1 MKSKKLWL
9 GIGAVVLIVLCM
21 GVAFLATQGKTD
33 YYTQIDNRWVTE
45 IDPHGAMN
53 YEYNLD
59 AYDETGKERDITF
72 ETSNLCK
79 CYGVNMVVSHVNI
92 HVQKGSIYGLLG
104 RNGAGK
110 TSIMKMMLGLTPITD
125 GNITMFGMQFP
136 ANKAEILRRVGV
148 MIETPGF
155 YPNLTAT
162 ENLQIL
168 SSLRDVTD
176 KNAIQK
182 SLELVG
188 LPYKDKK
195 MFSEYSLGMK
205 QRLGIAASIVHDP
218 ELLILDEPTNGLDPI
233 GIAEMRSFIREL
245 CSTKGK
251 TVLISSHILS
261 EIAMLADDVG
271 IIDRGVLLEEESLK
285 ELEKKNAKYVQFSVS
300 DAGKAAQIID
310 GAFKIKSM
318 KIVDKN
324 TLYLYDMSFPVAMI
338 NRTLVEAGID
348 VSEAHLCEN
357 TLEDYFKK
365 ITGGEGIA

>member
-1 MKSKKLWL
+1 MNN
-9 GIGAVVLIVLCM
+9 LI
-21 GVAFLATQGKTD
+21 
-33 YYTQIDNRWVTE
+33 I
-45 IDPHGAMN
+45 
-53 YEYNLD
+53 
-59 AYDETGKERDITF
+59 

-285 ELEKKNAKYVQFSVS
+285 ELEKKNTKYVQFFVS

-348 VSEAHLCEN
+348 VSICGVPHYHCCLVYQVF
-357 TLEDYFKK
+357 LLPM
-365 ITGGEGIA
+365 EGL

>member
-1 MKSKKLWL
+1 MNN
-9 GIGAVVLIVLCM
+9 LI
-21 GVAFLATQGKTD
+21 
-33 YYTQIDNRWVTE
+33 I
-45 IDPHGAMN
+45 
-53 YEYNLD
+53 
-59 AYDETGKERDITF
+59 

-233 GIAEMRSFIREL
+233 GIAEMRSFIR
-245 CSTKGK
+245 G
-251 TVLISSHILS
+251 TVQYQ
-261 EIAMLADDVG
+261 
-271 IIDRGVLLEEESLK
+271 R
-285 ELEKKNAKYVQFSVS
+285 KN
-300 DAGKAAQIID
+300 
-310 GAFKIKSM
+310 
-318 KIVDKN
+318 
-324 TLYLYDMSFPVAMI
+324 SF
-338 NRTLVEAGID
+338 D
-348 VSEAHLCEN
+348 FQS
-357 TLEDYFKK
+357 YSF
-365 ITGGEGIA
+365 

>member
-1 MKSKKLWL
+1 MNN
-9 GIGAVVLIVLCM
+9 LI
-21 GVAFLATQGKTD
+21 
-33 YYTQIDNRWVTE
+33 I
-45 IDPHGAMN
+45 
-53 YEYNLD
+53 
-59 AYDETGKERDITF
+59 

-233 GIAEMRSFIREL
+233 GIAMNCSQIAITDIWKIVISNFISPVCVLVGTLPIILWFSKAKGKYLWGATLSLLLGVSGVFVANGRAVNWHPITYCFSFIQ
-245 CSTKGK
+245 CDSIYT
-251 TVLISSHILS
+251 TVLKIPFSC
-261 EIAMLADDVG
+261 LA
-271 IIDRGVLLEEESLK
+271 
-285 ELEKKNAKYVQFSVS
+285 
-300 DAGKAAQIID
+300 
-310 GAFKIKSM
+310 
-318 KIVDKN
+318 IV
-324 TLYLYDMSFPVAMI
+324 LYLLLSVIIYVFMYRKQEYPV
-338 NRTLVEAGID
+338 
-348 VSEAHLCEN
+348 S
-357 TLEDYFKK
+357 
-365 ITGGEGIA
+365 

>member
-1 MKSKKLWL
+1 
-9 GIGAVVLIVLCM
+9 
-21 GVAFLATQGKTD
+21 
-33 YYTQIDNRWVTE
+33 
-45 IDPHGAMN
+45 MN
-53 YEYNLD
+53 NF
-59 AYDETGKERDITF
+59 II
-72 ETSNLCK
+72 ETSDLCK
-79 CYGVNMVVSHVNI
+79 CYGSNMVVSHVNI

-125 GNITMFGMQFP
+125 GNITVFGTPFHT
-136 ANKAEILRRVGV
+136 NKAKILRQIGV
-148 MIETPGF
+148 MIEAPGF

-168 SSLRDVTD
+168 SSLRGVIN
-176 KNAIQK
+176 KNAIRE

-195 MFSEYSLGMK
+195 LFSEYSLGMK

-245 CSTKGK
+245 CVGRGK

-261 EIAMLADDVG
+261 EIAVLADDVG
-271 IIDRGVLLEEESLK
+271 IIDHGILLEEASLE
-285 ELEKKNAKYVQFSVS
+285 ELGKKNTKYVHFTVS
-300 DAGKAAQIID
+300 DVRKAAQIID
-310 GAFKIKSM
+310 DTFPSNNM
-318 KIVDKN
+318 RIVDDN
-324 TLYLYDMSFPVAMI
+324 TLFLYDVALPIAKI
-338 NRTLVEAGID
+338 NRVLVESGID